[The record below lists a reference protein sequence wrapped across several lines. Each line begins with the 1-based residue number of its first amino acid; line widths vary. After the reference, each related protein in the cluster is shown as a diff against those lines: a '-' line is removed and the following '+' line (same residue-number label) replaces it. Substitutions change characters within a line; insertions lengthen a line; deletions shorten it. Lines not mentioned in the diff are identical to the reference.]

1 MSADHKSPRW
11 IDAADVARMIRRALR
26 TVFPGQKF
34 SVRTSKY
41 SGGASVRI
49 RWTDGPHATQVLAVC
64 NRYQAKAFD
73 GMTDSPL
80 GFPVPRYPFRSSTT
94 LNGEVRIGFAARNT
108 FTAVSISSVALP

>member
-1 MSADHKSPRW
+1 MKEQKHSPRW

-49 RWTDGPHATQVLAVC
+49 RWTDGPNATQVLAVC

-73 GMTDSPL
+73 GMTDSSPH
-80 GFPVPRYPFRSSTT
+80 P
-94 LNGEVRIGFAARNT
+94 NGEVRIGFAARNN